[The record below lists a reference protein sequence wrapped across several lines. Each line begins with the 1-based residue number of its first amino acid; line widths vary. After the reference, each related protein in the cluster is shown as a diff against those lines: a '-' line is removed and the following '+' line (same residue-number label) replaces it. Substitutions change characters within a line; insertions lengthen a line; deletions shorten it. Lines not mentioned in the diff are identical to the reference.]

1 MGGLRTSNQVS
12 IQAFVFV
19 LFSTFVQNKQKKYM
33 FLSPSRIMTNN
44 PGLNSLHFQLI
55 CQDFALQL
63 QWRVKFFLLFIS
75 HQVLPPTSQHIV
87 RKQSKGCVELVG
99 HRFTRGNSTVSLFFL
114 INGNGYN
121 SKGNIS
127 EIILQSTLVISNS
140 KGLSEILRDIR
151 TSTCQI
157 CRIEE
162 NLIRLTTF
170 NKYMCNLTPEVRDIL
185 KLLWKREAISPLFHN
200 YFYLC

>member
-33 FLSPSRIMTNN
+33 FLPPSCIMTNN

-55 CQDFALQL
+55 CQDFALLL
-63 QWRVKFFLLFIS
+63 QWSVKFFLLFIS

-87 RKQSKGCVELVG
+87 RKQSKGCELVG
-99 HRFTRGNSTVSLFFL
+99 HRFTHGNSTVSLFFL
-114 INGNGYN
+114 INGNRYN

-127 EIILQSTLVISNS
+127 EIILHSTRYLEFQGTVWNTSRYPYFDISDLQNWGKPNS
-140 KGLSEILRDIR
+140 INHI
-151 TSTCQI
+151 
-157 CRIEE
+157 
-162 NLIRLTTF
+162 
-170 NKYMCNLTPEVRDIL
+170 
-185 KLLWKREAISPLFHN
+185 
-200 YFYLC
+200 